1 MSGILGSLVARGG
14 FAIAGASATSFV
26 TTYGSKA
33 YGLDTG
39 AGGDITLIT
48 EDGDTLVYL
57 AQPANR
63 IIPMVVT
70 HVTATTATG
79 LKGYKATV

>member
-1 MSGILGSLVARGG
+1 MAGILGSLIARGG
-14 FAIAGASATSFV
+14 FAITPSATALV

-39 AGGDITLIT
+39 SGGDFTVTT
-48 EDGDTLVYL
+48 EDGDVLTYT

-63 IIPMVVT
+63 IIPVVIT
-70 HVTATTATG
+70 HVTASTATG
-79 LKGYKATV
+79 IKGYKATT